1 MRKQSRRCR
10 SITASP
16 RCLLVSATAL
26 WYLRGMAMSPSICG
40 VILAAGFSTRMGR
53 DKALLPWPPVA
64 EGTPVANTFLGATI
78 DLLQPMT
85 DLVIVVAGKNAASI
99 GPVTYAHGAFLVVNH
114 TPELGQFSSIRLG
127 VREVLNHGRDAAF
140 LALTDRPPV
149 LPITLEKLRDAFLN
163 AGPEV
168 WAVVPEVQRGEERA
182 HGHPILIGREMIE
195 AFLRAPLDAT
205 ARDLEHQHQQ
215 HIEYLP
221 VEDGRTVANIDTPE
235 DYERLSRSNMISS
248 EKQF

>member
-1 MRKQSRRCR
+1 
-10 SITASP
+10 
-16 RCLLVSATAL
+16 
-26 WYLRGMAMSPSICG
+26 MSPSICG
-40 VILAAGFSTRMGR
+40 VVLAAGFSTRMGR

-85 DLVIVVAGKNAASI
+85 DLVIVVAGKNAATI
-99 GPVTYAHGAFLVVNH
+99 GPVTYAHGAFLVVNPS
-114 TPELGQFSSIRLG
+114 PELGQFSSLRLG

-149 LPITLEKLRDAFLN
+149 LPITLQKLHDAFLD
-163 AGPEV
+163 AAPDI
-168 WAVVPEVQRGEERA
+168 WAVIPEVQRGQELV
-182 HGHPILIGREMIE
+182 HGHPILVGREMIE

-205 ARDLEHQHQQ
+205 ARDLEHRQQQ
-215 HIEYLP
+215 HILYLP
-221 VEDGRTVANIDTPE
+221 VADPRAIANIDTPE
-235 DYERLSRSNMISS
+235 DYERLSRLDMISS